1 MSLPIW
7 TPAALS
13 SEARPFSGPVWRF
26 VEAQHRVSTLKL
38 VDTLDE
44 QTLLEELLEE
54 SKPVLPPDCA
64 GLDYLLGTP
73 FRYGAVYPHGSRFRR
88 AGLTP
93 GVFYGAEHVETA
105 LAEMAFYRLLF
116 FAESPGTPLPRNAAD
131 YTGFAVALA
140 SQRAIDL
147 MAPPYVDEAEKWTDP
162 VDYAACQ
169 ALADRARAD
178 GVEIIRYRSV
188 REPQGRA
195 NLAVLNCAA
204 FAQKTP
210 GKYES
215 WKLYM
220 GPQSVTA
227 LRDFPRKRLDF
238 ARASFAADPRLPR

>member
-1 MSLPIW
+1 MP
-7 TPAALS
+7 LS
-13 SEARPFSGPVWRF
+13 EGGYEGRAWRL
-26 VEAQHRVSTLKL
+26 VEAQHQVSTLKL
-38 VDTLDE
+38 VDNGAE
-44 QTLLEELLEE
+44 QALLEAILDD
-54 SKPVLPPDCA
+54 SKPPVPAECA
-64 GLDYLLGTP
+64 GLHYLLYTP
-73 FRYGAVYPHGSRFRR
+73 FRYRAYPHGSRFRR

-188 REPQGRA
+188 RDPQGRA

-204 FAQKTP
+204 FAQKAP

-215 WKLYM
+215 WKLYV

-227 LRDFPRKRLDF
+227 LRDFPRKRLEF
-238 ARASFAADPRLPR
+238 ARAGFATDPRFAL